1 MGSGKTVR
9 PRRKNALPTRFSKK
23 RTEKHESMSLE
34 LVGICWL
41 IRIGDGRQLS
51 VLSDLLALSI
61 VIPLFVHF
69 YTSIKNASHVRKN
82 SILWIKS

>member
-9 PRRKNALPTRFSKK
+9 PRRKNTLPTRFSKK
-23 RTEKHESMSLE
+23 RTEKHEAMSLE

-41 IRIGDGRQLS
+41 IRDGNGRQFS

-61 VIPLFVHF
+61 VIPLFI
-69 YTSIKNASHVRKN
+69 YSH
-82 SILWIKS
+82 IDT